1 MKLGHSL
8 TLNTKTNSKWIK
20 DINVRAD
27 TIKLLEENTGRT
39 VFDINCNNILGDPSP
54 NVKEIKAK
62 TNKLN
67 IIKCKSFCTANC
79 QQNEKTAY

>member
-8 TLNTKTNSKWIK
+8 TPNTKTNSEWIN

-39 VFDINCNNILGDPSP
+39 VFDVNCNNIFGAPSP

-62 TNKLN
+62 INKLN
-67 IIKCKSFCTANC
+67 LIKCKRFFTA
-79 QQNEKTAY
+79 K